1 MSTRRHPR
9 RVRPPAYRKAL
20 LILAVLAGVLAM
32 HGLAPGT
39 AVPAHAGGHAHAG
52 QTAHARP
59 AAHVTGDACDHVDAG
74 RDGAGHAR
82 HADSTCAAAGVSGAP
97 AQPTLPA
104 GTVPVAGGTTPH
116 ARPAGATAPGRA
128 PPDLAQLQLLR
139 I

>member
-1 MSTRRHPR
+1 MSIRRHPR

-32 HGLAPGT
+32 HGLTPGT
-39 AVPAHAGGHAHAG
+39 AAPAHTGGHAHAG
-52 QTAHARP
+52 P

-104 GTVPVAGGTTPH
+104 GTVPVAGGTAPH
-116 ARPAGATAPGRA
+116 ARPAAATAPGRA